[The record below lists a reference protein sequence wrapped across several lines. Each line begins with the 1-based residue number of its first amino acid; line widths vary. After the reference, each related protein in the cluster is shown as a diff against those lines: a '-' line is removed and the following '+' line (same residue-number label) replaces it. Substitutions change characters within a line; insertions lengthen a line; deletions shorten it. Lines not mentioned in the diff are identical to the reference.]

1 MATSD
6 LKSDLI
12 RSLSLRLESIL
23 PNRSGSNIAEVELN
37 AQFILTTNLFLANL
51 KPTEENGYQD
61 FMPDIVEHFTAILE
75 KLNIDPQTRKLRE
88 RDEKTLTSTVVVMKL
103 FSTII
108 RFAWDKHA
116 LVGKNSTLT
125 ANDGMN
131 FNFDLGYHSE
141 NYMIYSFQPAELV
154 NADIHHTLEVLF
166 CILSEDVNRKALAN
180 IRRVRLD
187 KQKPIDYSLAGDIA
201 LSQDEVKAYVR
212 DIDENILIV
221 LRYLAA
227 ANPNDYYSFLNR
239 KLFAFAERGEYI
251 PNAALNKYSCLLMFL
266 YYTKEVAD
274 QYAKQ
279 VYSMMPYIRSNSWK
293 QVCLYFDSHNIKYQ
307 CLHRPRFYAEQVIPG
322 QPSEQNFRTLFDY
335 VSTAFEDQEYIGIA
349 PSLHSWFV
357 ILCPSD
363 FDELLQKPNKLKQAF
378 NKRLKFLTSILKD
391 ASAGANLECFESLI
405 NIFSLGARIPDLKGD
420 VREFSVKYIDETFDN
435 LNKMGANC
443 ITDTSKARFRQLSI
457 DLYVAAIAI
466 NPGKYIP
473 ILVDFFTS
481 SLPKSEDGC
490 KDQCLCEEIEICMN
504 VIKGLAH
511 VETYKEPLKV
521 VMDEL
526 REPLKSLL
534 FTTYK
539 KLNMYDST
547 RPESSSSSSILSA
560 PSDKLPEMDKSM
572 ANSNPILSSLKKN
585 NLDYGL
591 GSVKDKSVAVFSDTP
606 DSASNRSAQH
616 SSCDTPFNPKR
627 IGQCE
632 RIMTQLFEI
641 FAASPEAYIGYL
653 SNKAD
658 SLDEQDQK
666 ILLEELI
673 SFANEM
679 ALPIKQAIHFKS
691 VNGNSELFE
700 SACTLAM
707 TMVRGKEQSLR
718 DTEIKECLSFLF
730 SNLVIKAIAEACTVF
745 SLTDPNFKLC
755 FIFLNKFLQERDS
768 SYKNVTKNRLLQHKC
783 SHSACHSVCEAV
795 EIILLLALCT
805 HDVQFF
811 GMAKLTMRWHILEIE
826 SGGHPFNCFDNN
838 LAHVFKKILDDDSVF
853 TGFVSLHK
861 KFRNILM
868 EAPPT
873 NSLYHVWLLIYQRWL
888 DIVDNSSTLTD
899 ASLVFRHYTGFLVS
913 TSGCFLNKEFLEDDS
928 KEKERALTLISS
940 FFDRAISLLKSN
952 ELVVRVVIKDALS
965 NESHPAV
972 FHLVCTKLMNA
983 AIYYVDQGVI
993 TSEGV
998 LFMEQM
1004 MAIITAMTAIKNDG
1018 SFVLVSLLPGVCE
1031 FLHKFIG
1038 MVQNPV
1044 DLVKLKLRFCKMC
1057 TAIELDRERNGIA
1070 GAYKLRSQYAK
1081 ISIEWLEQAV
1091 FYDSSQEED
1100 ETDADDSVLATPTTS
1115 QSSQTK
1121 HSELE
1126 FLYIELAS
1134 ECSKCLELQLQDSL
1148 FEMPEGVSEKNLKQ
1162 SKDLIFSNHFSLFF
1176 KILQKYT
1183 SPNPSPTMMRSKYKI
1198 QGITDNVLKSI
1209 SNILQSDTEHGMHFV
1224 LPLGY
1229 HQNKKIRS
1237 IFLNIFGD
1245 MLSTKKLKSAKEAFP
1260 DKLVHEM
1267 AEIYEIYGAAA
1278 EVASPAEHNL
1288 LATSLHGLFGYT
1300 KKLDKLFVTL
1310 LTDEIS
1316 SVARSSDIFR
1326 RNSTLTRL
1334 MSIFAKE
1341 DGLPYLT
1348 VVLKPVIQE
1357 IIQNSVV
1364 FEVEK
1369 SHEAADIDLFI
1380 QYLAKIVDRIV
1391 NSAKWFPESFQFICS
1406 EIYKAV
1412 GAKFEDAALVAV
1424 GSFVFLRFFC
1434 PAIVSPESFFDL
1446 STSNVKVKRSLIQL
1460 VKVIQYMANR
1470 TLASLK
1476 WEGLLERSERLGEL
1490 NKKIFVFLK
1499 DMSTKPLHGYPFH
1512 SLTVKPYTG
1521 LRYIHKFFYT
1531 YFVYIKHQWCL
1542 GDPLVN
1548 AANLHER
1555 VVMWRKL
1562 DRIMRDL
1569 GRPRP
1574 SISLQGTTSYKAV
1587 DPSANLGNSQYAEFM
1602 AKMSVR
1608 NMELAIESQ
1617 VIHSAV
1623 FSDGTPVVVVNFRY
1637 IKDIGY
1643 DMSTF
1648 VYLILEAAS
1657 QVWDNK
1663 FYIVNDFT
1671 QFFYMGIIGKNY
1683 VSLMRNYAPTV
1694 FFKNCARTYYYN
1706 LPRFRHL
1713 NIIEDMVAMRL
1724 SVNPQTK
1731 VYFYSQMDDPEIISS
1746 LCLSETITSIDKDIR
1761 VIYND
1766 CQVYESSTQKFV
1778 PATLKLGRKWMQLC
1792 FERFE
1797 FKPQFAQTDSLAPV
1811 EVHQLSDITRC
1822 EVSNNFEDPNEF
1834 TLFLNRYNYEV
1845 IISSPQR
1852 LAILRFLYFAML
1864 RNSRES
1870 NVHKK
1875 DEDDLREL
1883 HWFGKLYNI
1892 VFHALL
1898 ERDVEVRASASYLF
1912 SSMSAYYDVDF
1923 GVLPSHAS
1931 SVAFPSD
1938 TTFFVVS
1945 VSAYLAKHRPE
1956 NTYRFIKAFFNNF
1969 ERLPEEHRVSAIMY
1983 ISPWI
1988 DNVGNQIFM
1997 ELENGT
2003 EKVAEIARQFCRITA
2018 QTMTMLPFLN
2028 TYVWRK
2034 LFADLRLTSVLLD
2047 EVISFAIDNKSDES
2061 EWEQILSVLS
2071 PSVELCGELMSR
2083 IVACIH
2089 KTKSDDSDIASQ
2101 SKLLEITVL
2110 IKICAAM
2117 FFNSYVFSSLYL
2129 LHVFFFCSL
2138 FIDSPKLEFGPD
2150 LQKLTINTVQSFVHR
2165 PDLSDLQRDII
2176 ETSIEYF
2183 TSQRARMLFG
2193 FTSGDRGKGP
2203 DATHLFNRAAAFDLL
2218 CDKLKNFMLLV
2229 GSSDDR
2235 IRWTARWSSLAM
2247 EIAFSSGSLFQR
2259 RAITLVG
2266 TLARAGISDQAGGR
2280 MMKMLVDNKYGEP
2293 NTYVHSGICFAR
2305 LEEGLAPDSK
2315 YLPLLIWTLA
2325 CNTLM
2330 SFPPLY
2336 QTSICCA
2343 TSIFTKIEH
2352 KLDFMSPIVAT
2363 RPLLEPII
2371 SDFEAGVDQTVNE
2384 KNFQLH
2390 FMVHI
2395 CLGLITSQFRHTSVQ
2410 CLKNMVKHKL
2420 LMNDG
2425 YPDKV
2430 LKFEYLLLAFLAMS
2444 DTAYTQFLKEEF
2456 PDNEELQCVTKNSLP
2471 KVVID
2476 QIARN
2481 SGETQVALIAAA
2493 YIFDCDCDSSFKLK
2507 FLRLYNHLFTTQR
2520 DFALKIFHLVKR
2532 GLESNMVSSTS
2543 IDLITSITNIMVNV
2557 IRDEE
2562 YSEATGEAELSAI
2575 LDEFEFQRVK
2585 TIKCFKADV
2594 TENECDMKNMNLL
2607 QQLMHRS
2614 ISSIVEGERLEKS

>member
-1 MATSD
+1 MASSD

-12 RSLSLRLESIL
+12 RSLSSRLENIL
-23 PNRSGSNIAEVELN
+23 PNRSGYNIAEVELN
-37 AQFILTTNLFLANL
+37 AQFILTTNLFLANS
-51 KPTEENGYQD
+51 KPSAENGQLD
-61 FMPDIVEHFTAILE
+61 FMPDIIEHFTAILE
-75 KLNIDPQTRKLRE
+75 KLNIDPNTRKVRD
-88 RDEKTLTSTVVVMKL
+88 RDEKSLTSTVVVMKL

-108 RFAWDKHA
+108 RFSWDKNA
-116 LVGKNSTLT
+116 SIGKNSNIT
-125 ANDGMN
+125 ANEGVN

-141 NYMIYSFQPAELV
+141 NYMIYSFQPTELL
-154 NADIHHTLEVLF
+154 NTDIHHTLEVLF
-166 CILSEDVNRKALAN
+166 CLLSDEVNREALGN
-180 IRRVRLD
+180 IRRVRPD
-187 KQKPIDYSLAGDIA
+187 KFKPIDYSLTSDTS
-201 LSQDEVKAYVR
+201 LTHDEIRNYVR
-212 DIDENILIV
+212 EIDENILLV

-239 KLFAFAERGEYI
+239 KLFAWAERGEYI
-251 PNAALNKYSCLLMFL
+251 PNAALHKYSCLLKFL
-266 YYTKEVAD
+266 YYTKDVAD
-274 QYAKQ
+274 QYARQ
-279 VYSMMPYIRSNSWK
+279 VYSMMPYVRSNSWK

-307 CLHRPRFYAEQVIPG
+307 CLHRPNFYAEQVIPG
-322 QPSEQNFRTLFDY
+322 QPSEQNFKTLFDY
-335 VSTAFEDQEYIGIA
+335 VSTAFEDQELVGIA

-357 ILCPSD
+357 MLCPSD

-391 ASAGANLECFESLI
+391 ASSGANLECFESLI
-405 NIFSLGARIPDLKGD
+405 NIFSLGARIPGLKGD
-420 VREFSVKYIDETFDN
+420 VREFSVKYIDETFEN
-435 LNKMGANC
+435 LKKMGPNC
-443 ITDTSKARFRQLSI
+443 LHESSKAQYRQLSI

-466 NPGKYIP
+466 NPDKYIP
-473 ILVDFFTS
+473 ILVNYFTAA
-481 SLPKSEDGC
+481 LPKSEDGC
-490 KDQCLCEEIEICMN
+490 KDLCICPEIEICMC

-511 VETYKEPLKV
+511 VETYREPLQT
-521 VMDEL
+521 VMERL
-526 REPLKSLL
+526 RDPLKSLL
-534 FTTYK
+534 FTTYR
-539 KLNMYDST
+539 KLSLFDSN
-547 RPESSSSSSILSA
+547 RPESSSSSSLLSQ
-560 PSDKLPEMDKSM
+560 PSDKLPEADKSM
-572 ANSNPILSSLKKN
+572 VNSNPLLSSLKKS

-591 GSVKDKSVAVFSDTP
+591 GSVQDKSASTYSETAV
-606 DSASNRSAQH
+606 DSGSNRSVSQTNFETAYN
-616 SSCDTPFNPKR
+616 SKC

-632 RIMTQLFEI
+632 RIMSQLFEI

-653 SNKAD
+653 SEKVTRP
-658 SLDEQDQK
+658 EGGDQK
-666 ILLEELI
+666 ALLKDLI
-673 SFANEM
+673 SFAHEM

-691 VNGNSELFE
+691 VNGNSDLFE

-707 TMVRGKEQSLR
+707 TMVRSKSHTLR
-718 DTEIKECLSFLF
+718 DTEVKECLSFLF

-755 FIFLNKFLQERDS
+755 FIFLNKFLQERDI
-768 SYKNVTKNRLLQHKC
+768 SYKNVTHNKLLQHEC
-783 SHSACHSVCEAV
+783 SHSACHTVCEAV

-826 SGGHPFNCFDNN
+826 NGGHPYNCFDNH
-838 LAHVFKKILDDDSVF
+838 LAHVFKRILDDDSVF

-873 NSLYHVWLLIYQRWL
+873 SSLYHVWLLIYQRWL
-888 DIVDNSSTLTD
+888 DIVDSSSTLTD

-913 TSGCFLNKEFLEDDS
+913 TSGCFLNKDFLENDP
-928 KEKERALTLISS
+928 KEKEKALALISA
-940 FFDRAISLLKSN
+940 FFDRAISLLKLN

-1031 FLHKFIG
+1031 FLHKFTG
-1038 MVQNPV
+1038 MVTNPI
-1044 DLVKLKLRFCKMC
+1044 DLVKLKLRFCKVC
-1057 TAIELDRERNGIA
+1057 SAIEMDRERNGIA

-1081 ISIEWLEQAV
+1081 ISLEWLEQAV
-1091 FYDSSQEED
+1091 FFDGSTEEAD
-1100 ETDADDSVLATPTTS
+1100 TDDSVLTTPSTNNN
-1115 QSSQTK
+1115 QSKS
-1121 HSELE
+1121 SELE

-1134 ECSKCLELQLQDSL
+1134 ECSKCLEMQLQDSL
-1148 FEMPEGVSEKNLKQ
+1148 FEVPEGVSEKNLKQ
-1162 SKDLIFSNHFSLFF
+1162 SKDLVFSNHFSLFF

-1245 MLSTKKLKSAKEAFP
+1245 MLSTKKLKSAKEEFP
-1260 DKLVHEM
+1260 DELVFEM
-1267 AEIYEIYGAAA
+1267 ADIYEVYGAAA

-1316 SVARSSDIFR
+1316 SVARSTDIFR

-1348 VVLKPVIQE
+1348 VVLKPVIEE
-1357 IIQNSVV
+1357 IMENSVV

-1369 SHEAADIDLFI
+1369 SHELADVDLFV

-1391 NSAKWFPESFQFICS
+1391 SSSKWFPDSFQFICS
-1406 EIYKAV
+1406 EIYNAV
-1412 GAKFEDAALVAV
+1412 GAKFEDAALIAV

-1446 STSNVKVKRSLIQL
+1446 STTNVKVKRSLIQL
-1460 VKVIQYMANR
+1460 VKVIQYMANG
-1470 TLASLK
+1470 TLSSLK
-1476 WEGLLERSERLGEL
+1476 WEGLLQRSERLGEL
-1490 NKKIFVFLK
+1490 NKKIFLFLE
-1499 DMSTKPLHGYPFH
+1499 DMSTTPIHGYPFH

-1531 YFVYIKHQWCL
+1531 YFVYIKHQLTL

-1548 AANLHER
+1548 AGNLHER
-1555 VVMWRKL
+1555 VLLWRRL
-1562 DRIMRDL
+1562 DKIMKEL

-1608 NMELAIESQ
+1608 NMELAIDSQ

-1623 FSDGTPVVVVNFRY
+1623 FPDGTPVVVVNFRH

-1657 QVWDNK
+1657 QVWENK

-1683 VSLMRNYAPTV
+1683 VSLMRNYAPSI
-1694 FFKNCARTYYYN
+1694 FFKNCAKIYYFN
-1706 LPRFRHL
+1706 LPRYKHVS
-1713 NIIEDMVAMRL
+1713 IIEDMVALRVN
-1724 SVNPQTK
+1724 VNPLAK
-1731 VYFYSQMDDPEIISS
+1731 AYFYSQTDKSDIVNS
-1746 LCLSETITSIDKDIR
+1746 LCLSESTTSIDKDVR
-1761 VIYND
+1761 VIFND
-1766 CQVYESSTQKFV
+1766 CKVYESATQQFV
-1778 PATLKLGRKWMQLC
+1778 PATLKLGRKWMQIC
-1792 FERFE
+1792 FDRTE
-1797 FKPQFAQTDSLAPV
+1797 FKPLFAQTESITPV
-1811 EVHQLSDITRC
+1811 EVHQLADITRC
-1822 EVSNNFEDPNEF
+1822 EISNNFDSPNEF
-1834 TLFLNRYNYEV
+1834 TMSLNRYNYEV
-1845 IISSPQR
+1845 IISSTQR

-1864 RNSRES
+1864 RTSREIS
-1870 NVHKK
+1870 GQKK

-1898 ERDVEVRASASYLF
+1898 ERDTEVRSSASYLF

-1923 GVLPSHAS
+1923 GVSPSHAS
-1931 SVAFPSD
+1931 SIAFPTD
-1938 TTFFVVS
+1938 TTDFVVS
-1945 VSAYLAKHRPE
+1945 VSTYLAKHRPE

-1969 ERLPEEHRVSAIMY
+1969 ERLPEEHHVSAIMY

-1988 DNVGNQIFM
+1988 DNVGSQIFM
-1997 ELENGT
+1997 ELENGA
-2003 EKVAEIARQFCRITA
+2003 ERVAEIARQFCRITS
-2018 QTMTMLPFLN
+2018 QTMNMLPFLN
-2028 TYVWRK
+2028 NYVWKK

-2047 EVISFAIDNKSDES
+2047 EIIAFAIDNKSDES
-2061 EWEQILSVLS
+2061 EWELIISVLS

-2083 IVACIH
+2083 LVSCIH

-2117 FFNSYVFSSLYL
+2117 FFNSYVFGSLYL

-2150 LQKLTINTVQSFVHR
+2150 LQKLTINTVQSFVHK
-2165 PDLSDLQRDII
+2165 PDLSEKQRELI
-2176 ETSIEYF
+2176 EGSIEYF

-2193 FTSGDRGKGP
+2193 FSSGDRSKGS
-2203 DATHLFNRAAAFDLL
+2203 DATHLFNRATAFDLL
-2218 CDKLKNFMLLV
+2218 CDQLKSFMLLV
-2229 GSSDDR
+2229 GTSDDR

-2247 EIAFSSGSLFQR
+2247 EMAFSAGSLFQR

-2266 TLARAGISDQAGGR
+2266 TLARSGISDSAGGR
-2280 MMKMLVDNKYGEP
+2280 MMKMLVDNKYHEP
-2293 NTYVHSGICFAR
+2293 NTYVHSGICYAR

-2315 YLPLLIWTLA
+2315 YLPILIWTIVCHSL
-2325 CNTLM
+2325 L

-2336 QTSICCA
+2336 QTAICCT
-2343 TSIFTKIEH
+2343 TSMLTKMEH
-2352 KLDFMSPIVAT
+2352 REDFMTPIMDT
-2363 RPLLEPII
+2363 RYLLEPLLTE
-2371 SDFEAGVDQTVNE
+2371 FEGEVDHKINE

-2390 FMVHI
+2390 IMIFI
-2395 CLGLITSQFRHTSVQ
+2395 CLGLTTSQFRHTSVH
-2410 CLKNMVKHKL
+2410 CLKNLLIHKL
-2420 LMNDG
+2420 LLTDG
-2425 YPDKV
+2425 LAKKAYKN
-2430 LKFEYLLLAFLAMS
+2430 EYLLIAFLSMS
-2444 DTAYTQFLKEEF
+2444 DSAYNDFLKENFAEE
-2456 PDNEELQCVTKNSLP
+2456 EELQCVSKHSLP
-2471 KVVID
+2471 KAVID
-2476 QIARN
+2476 HMENI
-2481 SGETQVALIAAA
+2481 SGETKIALILAA
-2493 YIFDCDCDSSFKLK
+2493 YIFDSDSDSNFKLK
-2507 FLRLYNHLFTTQR
+2507 FIRLYNHLFATLR
-2520 DFALKIFHLVKR
+2520 DFALVIFHLVKR

-2543 IDLITSITNIMVNV
+2543 IDLITSISNIMVDV
-2557 IRDEE
+2557 IQDKE
-2562 YSEATGEAELSAI
+2562 YAESKSEAELNNI
-2575 LDEFEFQRVK
+2575 LEEYDFQRVRK
-2585 TIKCFKADV
+2585 VKEFKNQVSDNV
-2594 TENECDMKNMNLL
+2594 CDMKSMKMV

-2614 ISSIVEGERLEKS
+2614 ISSVVEGERLEKS